1 VRLRPDLAETR
12 NNLGSGVLATKDIKA
27 AIVEFREAMRLSPSI
42 VAIQAN
48 LARALWL
55 DGQFQ
60 EASEIYADLVR
71 RFPENPTFLCNLG
84 VSLFHEK
91 RMQEAVKCFERALQI
106 NPTLQDAQKNLE
118 TARKALL
125 EN

>member
-12 NNLGSGVLATKDIKA
+12 NNLGSGVLATKDTKA
-27 AIVEFREAMRLSPSI
+27 AIEEFREAMRLSPTI
-42 VAIQAN
+42 IAIQAN

-55 DGQFQ
+55 DGQYR
-60 EASEIYADLVR
+60 EASEIYADLVK

-84 VSLFHEK
+84 VSFF
-91 RMQEAVKCFERALQI
+91 QENRIPESVKCFERALQI
-106 NPTLQDAQKNLE
+106 NPDLQDAKINLE
-118 TARKALL
+118 AARKRLL